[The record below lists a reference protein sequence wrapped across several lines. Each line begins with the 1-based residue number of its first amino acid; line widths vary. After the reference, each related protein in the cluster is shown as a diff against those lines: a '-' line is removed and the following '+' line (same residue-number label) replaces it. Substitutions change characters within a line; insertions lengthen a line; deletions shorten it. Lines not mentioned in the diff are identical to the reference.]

1 MTTRKT
7 TTGYKVT
14 IDFDQWQEKFDYY
27 EDVKVCFKPVL
38 RGYNL
43 DDITSDFK
51 LDELE
56 IDYLLGKISKKELK
70 EERYWRG
77 DEYFKELDG
86 YKKNYEVVGLS
97 IGEHSQFSIWYGDD
111 GVMLVEK
118 DASQEFIKTLV
129 EELGNWF
136 NWRIYRVDVY
146 EATNYINENNGE
158 RDLIHWEYVDGQ
170 SGYFNPEDALNSLPD
185 YAGEIIKES
194 ESERFEEFER
204 C

>member
-14 IDFDQWQEKFDYY
+14 IDFDTWQEKFDYY

-38 RGYNL
+38 RGYDL
-43 DDITSDFK
+43 DNITSDFK

-56 IDYLLGKISKKELK
+56 IDFLLGKISKKQLK
-70 EERYWRG
+70 EERYWNG
-77 DEYFKELDG
+77 EDYFKNLEN
-86 YKKNYEVVGLS
+86 YKKNYQVVWLS

-118 DASQEFIKTLV
+118 DASNEFIRELV
-129 EELGNWF
+129 KELDAWF
-136 NWRIYRVDVY
+136 NGWIYCIGVY
-146 EATNYINENNGE
+146 EPEKFTSDENW
-158 RDLIHWEYVDGQ
+158 RKLIVWNYVDWQG
-170 SGYFNPEDALNSLPD
+170 GYFNPELAFESLPD